1 MITKMYDFKLIQPWD
16 LTLKMHYK
24 LNKALINQPTNTPL
38 LYRVNQAPPSN
49 STVLVLLMYHATI
62 QLL

>member
-24 LNKALINQPTNTPL
+24 LNKALINQPTNTPPH
-38 LYRVNQAPPSN
+38 NPFG
-49 STVLVLLMYHATI
+49 I
-62 QLL
+62 QDKTEENYKNRDR